1 MTQKALI
8 YPYIYS
14 RTAACPPY
22 VQPKLFTD
30 KPVVLQIE
38 KAGAIFNGRTE

>member
-1 MTQKALI
+1 MST
-8 YPYIYS
+8 
-14 RTAACPPY
+14 Y

-30 KPVVLQIE
+30 KPVILQIA